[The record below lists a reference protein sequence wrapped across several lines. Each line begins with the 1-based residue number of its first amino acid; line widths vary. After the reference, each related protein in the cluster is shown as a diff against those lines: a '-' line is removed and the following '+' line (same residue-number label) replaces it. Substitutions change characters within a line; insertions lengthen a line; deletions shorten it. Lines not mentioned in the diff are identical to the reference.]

1 MGRGRFITFE
11 GGEGS
16 GKTSVIPRIAS
27 RLEADGHETLVS
39 REPGGVAS
47 AEKIRHLLLSDE
59 EEELD
64 RYTEVLLFAAARRQH
79 LVEKIIPALEAGKI
93 VLCDRYLD
101 SSLVYQGYASG
112 VGIEQVREINLFAV
126 QHWLPDRTF
135 FLDIP
140 IEVGL
145 ARIAQNARE
154 ENRLDQ
160 KGRAFHEQVRNGYHL
175 LATEAA
181 DRFRMINADASIS
194 HVEENIYASIREML
208 VL

>member
-1 MGRGRFITFE
+1 MDRGTFITFE

-16 GKTSVIPRIAS
+16 GKTTVIPRIAS
-27 RLEADGHETLVS
+27 RLEADGFETLVS
-39 REPGGVAS
+39 REPGGVSS
-47 AEKIRHLLLSDE
+47 AEKIRNLLLGDE
-59 EEELD
+59 DEGLD

-79 LVEKIIPALEAGKI
+79 LVEKIIPALADGKI

-112 VGIEQVREINLFAV
+112 VGVEQVREINLFAV
-126 QHWLPDRTF
+126 QNWLPDRTF

-140 IEVGL
+140 IDVGL

-160 KGRAFHEQVRNGYHL
+160 KGRAFHEQVRDGYHFL
-175 LATEAA
+175 VEEAKE
-181 DRFRMINADASIS
+181 RFRMINADASIA
-194 HVEENIYASIREML
+194 HVEEEIYASIREMF
-208 VL
+208 V

>member
-1 MGRGRFITFE
+1 MGKGTFITFE

-16 GKTSVIPRIAS
+16 GKTTVIPRIAS
-27 RLEADGHETLVS
+27 RLEADGYETLVS

-47 AEKIRHLLLSDE
+47 AEKIRHLLLSGE
-59 EEELD
+59 EEALD

-112 VGIEQVREINLFAV
+112 VGVERVREINLFAV
-126 QHWLPDRTF
+126 QNWLPDRTF
-135 FLDIP
+135 FLDVPVDI
-140 IEVGL
+140 GL

-160 KGRAFHEQVRNGYHL
+160 KGRTFHEQVRNGYHF
-175 LATEAA
+175 LAAEAA
-181 DRFRMINADASIS
+181 ERFRVINADASIA
-194 HVEENIYASIREML
+194 HIEEEIYPSIREML
-208 VL
+208 V

>member
-1 MGRGRFITFE
+1 MGSGTFITFE

-16 GKTSVIPRIAS
+16 GKTTVIPRIAA
-27 RLEADGHETLVS
+27 RLEADGFETLVT
-39 REPGGVAS
+39 REPGGVPS
-47 AEKIRHLLLSDE
+47 AEKIRTLLLSDE

-64 RYTEVLLFAAARRQH
+64 HYTEVLLFAAARRQH
-79 LVEKIIPALEAGKI
+79 LVEKIIPALAGGKI

-126 QHWLPDRTF
+126 QNWLPDRTF

-140 IEVGL
+140 IDVGL
-145 ARIAQNARE
+145 ARIAKNARE

-160 KGRAFHEQVRNGYHL
+160 KGRAFHEQVRHGYHF
-175 LATEAA
+175 LAEEAA
-181 DRFRMINADASIS
+181 ERFRMINAAASS
-194 HVEENIYASIREML
+194 AHVEEEIYASIREML
-208 VL
+208 Y